1 MNFDR
6 VIERRGTN
14 CYKWDTKP
22 DISDTNVPDDLI
34 SMWVADM
41 DFVVADEILD
51 ALFKRLKHGVFGYTF
66 PGNEYFDSI
75 INWWKERYGVRLKR
89 EWIIPLTGV
98 IPGMA
103 LAIEKFSSKGS
114 EVIIQPPV
122 YWPFRNVIELNDRIV
137 VENELLE
144 NSGEYTMDFDDLDEK
159 AKDSKIMVLC
169 SPHNPVGRVWSD
181 GELEELSKVAK
192 RRELLVISDEI
203 HSDFSFSKKFISA
216 ISIDGLRDRAIVLAS
231 PNKTFNIP
239 GIRNGYAIIPNEDIR
254 EKFEKAVM
262 AHNMKPNIFSIVATQ
277 AAYTNGKEWLENVR
291 EYILENFNLVQEKL
305 DGCCKIKMKIPEGTF
320 LAWIDFRETGLEDP
334 YIEILKK
341 GVWLQDGKV
350 FGKSGKGF
358 LRMNVATPRE
368 ILLEALRRIREGLK

>member
-14 CYKWDTKP
+14 CYKWDTRP
-22 DISDTNVPDDLI
+22 DVLGIPDDLI

-51 ALFKRLKHGVFGYTF
+51 AISERLRHGIFGYTF
-66 PGNEYFDSI
+66 PADEYFDSI
-75 INWWKERYGVRLKR
+75 INWWKERYGVDLKR

-103 LAIEKFSSKGS
+103 LAIEKFSSKGDGI
-114 EVIIQPPV
+114 IIQPPV
-122 YWPFRNVIELNDRIV
+122 YWPFRNVIELNDRVV
-137 VENELLE
+137 VENDLLE
-144 NSGEYTMDFDDLDEK
+144 NGGEYTMDFDDLDEK
-159 AKDSKIMVLC
+159 AKDSKIMILC

-181 GELEELSKVAK
+181 EELEELSKIAQK
-192 RRELLVISDEI
+192 RDLLVISDEI
-203 HSDFSFSKKFISA
+203 HSDFSFSRRFVSA
-216 ISIDGLRDRAIVLAS
+216 ISIGDLRERVIVLAS

-254 EKFEKAVM
+254 EKFQRSVT

-277 AAYTNGKEWLENVR
+277 AAYSHGKEWLESVR
-291 EYILENFNLVQEKL
+291 DYILENFKLVEREL
-305 DGCCKIKMKIPEGTF
+305 NGCCGMKMKIPEGTF
-320 LAWIDFRETGLEDP
+320 LAWIDFRESNLTDP

-358 LRMNVATPRE
+358 LRMNVATPRK
-368 ILLEALRRIREGLK
+368 ILLEALRRIREGLS